1 MNIIK
6 ENKMKV
12 QLSMPRLTRDER
24 LENLIKEA
32 TQFFA
37 KELMTVRMMNTIKI
51 KIDVRKTTLD
61 KNTWGQVI
69 NKCMGSVKQKEF
81 RITLDYNRFDTDILR
96 TLAHEMIHVEQIVSG
111 RLQYRYWKSD
121 HQLHARWE
129 GKELGVKSHIPYE
142 HQPWEIEAFGKEE
155 AIFQKY
161 YFHGRTV

>member
-1 MNIIK
+1 
-6 ENKMKV
+6 MKV

-142 HQPWEIEAFGKEE
+142 HQPWRSKHLEKKRLYFKNIIFMGEQYNGKK
-155 AIFQKY
+155 F
-161 YFHGRTV
+161 

>member
-1 MNIIK
+1 
-6 ENKMKV
+6 MKV
-12 QLSMPRLTRDER
+12 QLSMPRLTRDDRFEK
-24 LENLIKEA
+24 LILEA

-37 KELMTVRMMNTIKI
+37 KELMSARMMNTIKI

-61 KNTWGQVI
+61 KNTYGQVTS
-69 NKCMGSVKQKEF
+69 KCMGSVRQKEF
-81 RITLDYNRFDTDILR
+81 RITLQYNRMDSDILT

-142 HQPWEIEAFGKEE
+142 QQPWEIEAFDNQYALFK
-155 AIFQKY
+155 KY

>member
-12 QLSMPRLTRDER
+12 QLSMPRLTRDDKFEK
-24 LENLIKEA
+24 LILEA

-37 KELMTVRMMNTIKI
+37 KELMSVRMMNTIKI
-51 KIDVRKTTLD
+51 KIDVRKTTLG
-61 KNTWGQVI
+61 KNTEGQVI

-81 RITLDYNRFDTDILR
+81 RITLNYNRFDTDILK
-96 TLAHEMIHVEQIVSG
+96 TLAHEMIHIQQIVSG

-129 GKELGVKSHIPYE
+129 GKELGVVSHINYNDR
-142 HQPWEIEAFGKEE
+142 PWEIEARGNEYDLFK
-155 AIFQKY
+155 KY
-161 YFHGRTV
+161 YFHGRTI

>member
-1 MNIIK
+1 
-6 ENKMKV
+6 MKV

-61 KNTWGQVI
+61 KNTWGTV
-69 NKCMGSVKQKEF
+69 NSKCMGSQKQKQF
-81 RITLDYNRFDTDILR
+81 RITLDYNRFTTDILR

-129 GKELGVKSHIPYE
+129 GEELGVKSHIAYDE
-142 HQPWEIEAFGKEE
+142 QPWEIEAFGNQE

-161 YFHGRTV
+161 YFHGRKQ